1 MSSFWP
7 KGIELKDTQ
16 SPREIL
22 TTAQDDWETGSEGV
36 MTLALQDAK
45 SRSGHS
51 MIIVHAKH
59 IPSNR
64 TATLF
69 SVIHRP
75 NNPYPA
81 MIQPEDEDLPEFLQK
96 FEPQPKPLIETL
108 ASLQGQL
115 PNLWVSDTPSEFRA
129 RLADV
134 FNLGSIKSIILNLA
148 STATE
153 ERNGS
158 KEVSATDVS
167 ETVE

>member
-7 KGIELKDTQ
+7 KDVELKDTQ

-22 TTAQDDWETGSEGV
+22 TTAQDDWEAGSEGV
-36 MTLALQDAK
+36 MTLALQDTK

-64 TATLF
+64 TARLF

-81 MIQPEDEDLPEFLQK
+81 MIQPEDEDLPEFLKK
-96 FEPQPKPLIETL
+96 FEPQQPKPLIENL
-108 ASLQGQL
+108 ASLEGQL
-115 PNLWVSDTPSEFRA
+115 PNLWVSDTPSEFRKK
-129 RLADV
+129 LADV
-134 FNLGSIKSIILNLA
+134 FNLGSIKSVILNLA
-148 STATE
+148 SIATA
-153 ERNGS
+153 S
-158 KEVSATDVS
+158 
-167 ETVE
+167 